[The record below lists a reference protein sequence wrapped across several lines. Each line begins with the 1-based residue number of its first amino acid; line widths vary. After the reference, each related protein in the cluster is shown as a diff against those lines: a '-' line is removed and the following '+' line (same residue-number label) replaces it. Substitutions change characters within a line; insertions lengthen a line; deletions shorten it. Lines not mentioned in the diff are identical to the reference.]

1 MKKTTVILSFS
12 LLLALVLCVP
22 SGQQPSDSGK
32 SLSIGPTCL
41 WAASPLAP
49 QEKKPQ
55 WKSRDEYDAYQAIVG
70 EQDPNKKIQ
79 LAQAF
84 LEKFK
89 DSDFRDLAYLEVLG
103 AYQRLGDG
111 IKAVEA
117 GQKALDA
124 NPDNLDAHTRVAYL
138 FPFAFSPTIYVCP
151 NHPEVV
157 QRRPG
162 SCPSCGTVLEPRD
175 DPEAPSKLS
184 RAESDA
190 KRGLELVQKAQKPE
204 NVTEDQFNQ
213 GIKARRA
220 VFNSLLGFAGLQ
232 RKDYAG
238 AVTSLKAAAEDNPS
252 YSYGFY
258 WLGLSYLSLTPR
270 DYDNA
275 VWNMARA
282 ISLAKAARD
291 PNADAWEKYL
301 RQTYIGYHGND
312 QGLADIVTQAASSST
327 PPEGFKVAP
336 MEVPKETGNKSIDAF
351 NQIFFQLK
359 FGGERAQK
367 LWDDLKGEP
376 FGVGGYVESVEKGT
390 EPGLYL
396 VRIDVLE
403 QSKATDGMYD
413 IELRD
418 STQPNVKNLSKG
430 DAVHFKG
437 TISAYTATPNL
448 IITLDSATINEDE
461 IPEQPKVAPKPK
473 PKPRPRAT
481 TRRTTRKPPE

>member
-1 MKKTTVILSFS
+1 MKKTTAILSFI
-12 LLLALVLCVP
+12 LLAALVLCAP
-22 SGQQPSDSGK
+22 SGPPPSDSGRIL
-32 SLSIGPTCL
+32 SLGPTCL
-41 WAASPLAP
+41 WAASPPAP

-89 DSDFRDLAYLEVLG
+89 DSDFKDLAYLEVLG
-103 AYQRLGDG
+103 AYLRLGDG

-117 GQKALDA
+117 GQKALEA

-138 FPFAFSPTIYVCP
+138 FPFAF
-151 NHPEVV
+151 
-157 QRRPG
+157 R
-162 SCPSCGTVLEPRD
+162 LD
-175 DPEAPSKLS
+175 DPDVAAKLS

-190 KRGLELVQKAQKPE
+190 KRGLEVLQKAQKPE

-213 GIKARRA
+213 RFKASRA
-220 VFNSLLGFAGLQ
+220 VFNSLLGFVGLQ

-258 WLGLSYLSLTPR
+258 WLGLSYLNLTPR

-291 PNADAWEKYL
+291 PNADPWEKYL

-327 PPEGFKVAP
+327 PPEGFKVGP

-351 NQIFFQLK
+351 NQTFFQLK

-367 LWDDLKGEP
+367 LWDGLKGEP
-376 FGVGGYVESVEKGT
+376 FGVGGYVENVEKGT
-390 EPGLYL
+390 EPGVYV

-403 QSKATDGMYD
+403 QSRSAEGMYD

-448 IITLDSATINEDE
+448 VITLDSATINDDE

-481 TRRTTRKPPE
+481 TPARRPPRKPPG

>member
-1 MKKTTVILSFS
+1 MKKTTAILSFT
-12 LLLALVLCVP
+12 LLAALVLCAP

-32 SLSIGPTCL
+32 LLSIGPTCL
-41 WAASPLAP
+41 WAASPPAP

-89 DSDFRDLAYLEVLG
+89 DSDFKDLAYLEVLG
-103 AYQRLGDG
+103 AYLRLGDG

-117 GQKALDA
+117 GQKALEA

-138 FPFAFSPTIYVCP
+138 FPFAF
-151 NHPEVV
+151 
-157 QRRPG
+157 R
-162 SCPSCGTVLEPRD
+162 LD
-175 DPEAPSKLS
+175 DPDLAAKLS

-190 KRGLELVQKAQKPE
+190 KRGLEVLQKAQKPE

-213 GIKARRA
+213 RFKASRA
-220 VFNSLLGFAGLQ
+220 VFNSLLGFVGLQ

-258 WLGLSYLSLTPR
+258 WLGLSYLNLTPR

-291 PNADAWEKYL
+291 PNADPWEKYL

-312 QGLADIVTQAASSST
+312 EGLADIVTQTASSST
-327 PPEGFKVAP
+327 PPEGFKVGP

-351 NQIFFQLK
+351 NQTFFQLK

-367 LWDDLKGEP
+367 LWDGLKGEP

-390 EPGLYL
+390 EPGVYV

-403 QSKATDGMYD
+403 QSRSAEGMCD

-437 TISAYTATPNL
+437 SISAYTATPNL
-448 IITLDSATINEDE
+448 VITLDSATINDDE

-481 TRRTTRKPPE
+481 TPARRPTRKPPG

>member
-1 MKKTTVILSFS
+1 MKKTTAILSFT
-12 LLLALVLCVP
+12 LLAALVLCAP

-32 SLSIGPTCL
+32 LLSIGPTCL
-41 WAASPLAP
+41 WAASPPAP

-89 DSDFRDLAYLEVLG
+89 DSDFKDLAYLEVLG
-103 AYQRLGDG
+103 AYLRLGDG

-117 GQKALDA
+117 GQKALEA

-138 FPFAFSPTIYVCP
+138 FPFAF
-151 NHPEVV
+151 
-157 QRRPG
+157 R
-162 SCPSCGTVLEPRD
+162 LD
-175 DPEAPSKLS
+175 DPDLAAKLS

-190 KRGLELVQKAQKPE
+190 KRGLEVLQKAQKPE

-213 GIKARRA
+213 RFKASRA
-220 VFNSLLGFAGLQ
+220 VFNSLLGFVGLQ

-258 WLGLSYLSLTPR
+258 WLGLSYLNLTPR

-291 PNADAWEKYL
+291 PNADPWEKYL

-312 QGLADIVTQAASSST
+312 EGLADIVTQTASSST
-327 PPEGFKVAP
+327 PPEGFKVGP

-351 NQIFFQLK
+351 NQTFFQLK

-367 LWDDLKGEP
+367 LWDGLKGEP

-390 EPGLYL
+390 EPGVYV

-403 QSKATDGMYD
+403 QSRSAEGMCD

-448 IITLDSATINEDE
+448 VITLDSATINDDE

-481 TRRTTRKPPE
+481 TPARRPTRKPPG

>member
-22 SGQQPSDSGK
+22 SGQQPGDSGK

-41 WAASPLAP
+41 WAASPPAP

-89 DSDFRDLAYLEVLG
+89 DTDFKDLAYLEVLR

-111 IKAVEA
+111 AKAVEA

-124 NPDNLDAHTRVAYL
+124 NPDNLDAHTLVAYL
-138 FPFAFSPTIYVCP
+138 FPFAF
-151 NHPEVV
+151 
-157 QRRPG
+157 R
-162 SCPSCGTVLEPRD
+162 LD
-175 DPEAPSKLS
+175 DPDVAAKLS

-190 KRGLELVQKAQKPE
+190 KRGLEVLQKAQKPE
-204 NVTEDQFNQ
+204 NVTEEQFNQ

-220 VFNSLLGFAGLQ
+220 VFNSLLGFVGLQ

-238 AVTSLKAAAEDNPS
+238 AVTSLKVAAEDNPS
-252 YSYGFY
+252 NSYGFY
-258 WLGLSYLSLTPR
+258 WLGLSYLNLTPR

-312 QGLADIVTQAASSST
+312 QGLADILTQAASSPT

-367 LWDDLKGEP
+367 LWDSLKGEP
-376 FGVGGYVESVEKGT
+376 FGVGGYVENVEKGT

-448 IITLDSATINEDE
+448 VITLDNATINEDE
-461 IPEQPKVAPKPK
+461 IPEQPKVAPKAKPK

-481 TRRTTRKPPE
+481 TTRGTTRKPPG

>member
-1 MKKTTVILSFS
+1 MKKTTAILSFT
-12 LLLALVLCVP
+12 LLAALVLCAP

-32 SLSIGPTCL
+32 LLSIGPTCL
-41 WAASPLAP
+41 WAASPTAP

-89 DSDFRDLAYLEVLG
+89 DSDFKDLAYLEVLG
-103 AYQRLGDG
+103 AYLRLGDG

-117 GQKALDA
+117 GQKALEA

-138 FPFAFSPTIYVCP
+138 FPFAF
-151 NHPEVV
+151 
-157 QRRPG
+157 R
-162 SCPSCGTVLEPRD
+162 LD
-175 DPEAPSKLS
+175 DPDVAAKLS

-190 KRGLELVQKAQKPE
+190 KRGLEVLQKAQKPE

-213 GIKARRA
+213 RFKASRA
-220 VFNSLLGFAGLQ
+220 VFNSLLGFVGLQ

-258 WLGLSYLSLTPR
+258 WLGLSYLNLTPR

-291 PNADAWEKYL
+291 PNADPWEKYL

-312 QGLADIVTQAASSST
+312 EGLADIVTQTASSST
-327 PPEGFKVAP
+327 PPEGFKVGP

-351 NQIFFQLK
+351 NQTFFQLK

-367 LWDDLKGEP
+367 LWDGLKGEP
-376 FGVGGYVESVEKGT
+376 FGVGGYVENVEKGT
-390 EPGLYL
+390 EPGVYV

-403 QSKATDGMYD
+403 QSRSAEGMYD

-448 IITLDSATINEDE
+448 VITLDSATINDDE

-481 TRRTTRKPPE
+481 TTTRRPPRKPPG

>member
-12 LLLALVLCVP
+12 LLLALVVCVP
-22 SGQQPSDSGK
+22 SGQQPSDLGK
-32 SLSIGPTCL
+32 WLPIGPTCL
-41 WAASPLAP
+41 WAASPPAP

-70 EQDPNKKIQ
+70 EQDANKKIQ

-89 DSDFRDLAYLEVLG
+89 DSDFKDLANLEVLR

-111 IKAVEA
+111 AKAVEA

-124 NPDNLDAHTRVAYL
+124 NPDNLDAHTLVAYL
-138 FPFAFSPTIYVCP
+138 FPFAFRV
-151 NHPEVV
+151 
-157 QRRPG
+157 
-162 SCPSCGTVLEPRD
+162 D
-175 DPEAPSKLS
+175 APDVAARLS

-190 KRGLELVQKAQKPE
+190 NRGLEVLQKAQKPE
-204 NVTEDQFNQ
+204 NVPEEQFNQ
-213 GIKARRA
+213 VNKARRA
-220 VFNSLLGFAGLQ
+220 VFNSLLGFVALQ

-238 AVTSLKAAAEDNPS
+238 AVTFLKAAAEDNPS
-252 YSYGFY
+252 NSYGFY
-258 WLGLSYLSLTPR
+258 WLGLSYLNLTPR

-291 PNADAWEKYL
+291 PNADAWERYL

-312 QGLADIVTQAASSST
+312 EGLADIVTQAASSSA

-351 NQIFFQLK
+351 NQTFFQLK

-367 LWDDLKGEP
+367 LWDGLKGEP
-376 FGVGGYVESVEKGT
+376 FGVGGYVESVEKGA

-403 QSKATDGMYD
+403 QSRAAEGMYD

-437 TISAYTATPNL
+437 TISTYTATPNL
-448 IITLDSATINEDE
+448 VVTLDSATINEDE

-473 PKPRPRAT
+473 PRPRAT
-481 TRRTTRKPPE
+481 PTRRTTRRPPR

>member
-1 MKKTTVILSFS
+1 MKKTTAILSFT
-12 LLLALVLCVP
+12 LLAALVLGAP
-22 SGQQPSDSGK
+22 SGQPPSDSGRIL
-32 SLSIGPTCL
+32 SLGPTCL
-41 WAASPLAP
+41 WAATPPAP

-89 DSDFRDLAYLEVLG
+89 DSDFKDLAYLEVLG
-103 AYQRLGDG
+103 AYLRLGDG

-117 GQKALDA
+117 GQKALEA
-124 NPDNLDAHTRVAYL
+124 NPDNLDAQTRVAYL
-138 FPFAFSPTIYVCP
+138 FPFAF
-151 NHPEVV
+151 
-157 QRRPG
+157 R
-162 SCPSCGTVLEPRD
+162 LD
-175 DPEAPSKLS
+175 DPDVAAKLS

-190 KRGLELVQKAQKPE
+190 KRGLEVLQKAQKPE

-213 GIKARRA
+213 RFKASRA
-220 VFNSLLGFAGLQ
+220 VFNSLLGFVGLQ

-258 WLGLSYLSLTPR
+258 WLGLSYLNLTPR

-291 PNADAWEKYL
+291 PNADPWEKYL

-312 QGLADIVTQAASSST
+312 QGLADIVTQTASSST
-327 PPEGFKVAP
+327 PPEGFKVGP

-351 NQIFFQLK
+351 NQTFFQLK

-367 LWDDLKGEP
+367 LWDGLKGEP
-376 FGVGGYVESVEKGT
+376 FGVGGYVENVEKGT
-390 EPGLYL
+390 EPGVYL
-396 VRIDVLE
+396 VRI
-403 QSKATDGMYD
+403 
-413 IELRD
+413 
-418 STQPNVKNLSKG
+418 
-430 DAVHFKG
+430 
-437 TISAYTATPNL
+437 
-448 IITLDSATINEDE
+448 
-461 IPEQPKVAPKPK
+461 
-473 PKPRPRAT
+473 
-481 TRRTTRKPPE
+481 

>member
-1 MKKTTVILSFS
+1 MKKTTAILSFT
-12 LLLALVLCVP
+12 LLAALVLCAP

-32 SLSIGPTCL
+32 LLSIGPTCL
-41 WAASPLAP
+41 WAASPPAP

-89 DSDFRDLAYLEVLG
+89 DSDFKDLAYLEVLG
-103 AYQRLGDG
+103 AYLRLGDG

-117 GQKALDA
+117 GQKALEA
-124 NPDNLDAHTRVAYL
+124 NPDNLDAQTRVAYL
-138 FPFAFSPTIYVCP
+138 FPFAF
-151 NHPEVV
+151 
-157 QRRPG
+157 R
-162 SCPSCGTVLEPRD
+162 LD
-175 DPEAPSKLS
+175 DPDVAAKLS

-190 KRGLELVQKAQKPE
+190 KRGLAVLQKAQKPE

-213 GIKARRA
+213 RFKASRA
-220 VFNSLLGFAGLQ
+220 VFNSLLGFVGLQ

-258 WLGLSYLSLTPR
+258 WLGLSYLNLTPR

-291 PNADAWEKYL
+291 PNADPWEKYL

-327 PPEGFKVAP
+327 PPEGFKVGP

-351 NQIFFQLK
+351 NQTFFQLK

-367 LWDDLKGEP
+367 LWDGLKGEP
-376 FGVGGYVESVEKGT
+376 FGVGGYVENVEKGT
-390 EPGLYL
+390 EPGVYL

-403 QSKATDGMYD
+403 QSRSAEGMYD

-448 IITLDSATINEDE
+448 VITLDSATINDDE

-481 TRRTTRKPPE
+481 TPARRPPRKPPG

>member
-1 MKKTTVILSFS
+1 MKKTTAILSFT
-12 LLLALVLCVP
+12 LLAALVLCAP

-32 SLSIGPTCL
+32 LLSIGPTCL
-41 WAASPLAP
+41 WAASPPAP

-89 DSDFRDLAYLEVLG
+89 DSDFKDLAYLEVLG
-103 AYQRLGDG
+103 AYLRLGDG

-117 GQKALDA
+117 GQKALEA

-138 FPFAFSPTIYVCP
+138 FPFAF
-151 NHPEVV
+151 
-157 QRRPG
+157 R
-162 SCPSCGTVLEPRD
+162 LD
-175 DPEAPSKLS
+175 DPDVAAKLS

-190 KRGLELVQKAQKPE
+190 KRGLEVLQKAQKPE

-213 GIKARRA
+213 RFKASRA
-220 VFNSLLGFAGLQ
+220 VFNSLLGFVGLQ

-258 WLGLSYLSLTPR
+258 WLGLSYLNLTPR

-291 PNADAWEKYL
+291 PNADPWEKYL

-312 QGLADIVTQAASSST
+312 EGLADIVTQTASSST
-327 PPEGFKVAP
+327 PPEGFKVGP

-351 NQIFFQLK
+351 NQTFFQLK

-367 LWDDLKGEP
+367 LWDGLKGEP
-376 FGVGGYVESVEKGT
+376 FGVGGYVENVEKGT
-390 EPGLYL
+390 EPGVYV

-403 QSKATDGMYD
+403 QSRSAEGMYD

-448 IITLDSATINEDE
+448 VITLDSATINDDE
-461 IPEQPKVAPKPK
+461 IPEQPKVAPKAK

-481 TRRTTRKPPE
+481 TPARRPPRKPPG

>member
-1 MKKTTVILSFS
+1 MKKTTAILSFI
-12 LLLALVLCVP
+12 LLAALVLGAP
-22 SGQQPSDSGK
+22 SGPQPSDSGRIL
-32 SLSIGPTCL
+32 SLGPTCL
-41 WAASPLAP
+41 WAASPPAP

-89 DSDFRDLAYLEVLG
+89 DSDFKDLAYLEVLG
-103 AYQRLGDG
+103 AYLRLGDG

-117 GQKALDA
+117 GQKALEA

-138 FPFAFSPTIYVCP
+138 FPFAF
-151 NHPEVV
+151 
-157 QRRPG
+157 R
-162 SCPSCGTVLEPRD
+162 LD
-175 DPEAPSKLS
+175 DPDVAAKLS

-190 KRGLELVQKAQKPE
+190 KRGLEVLQKAQKPE

-213 GIKARRA
+213 RFKASRA
-220 VFNSLLGFAGLQ
+220 VFNSLLGFVGLQ

-258 WLGLSYLSLTPR
+258 WLGLSYLNLTPR

-291 PNADAWEKYL
+291 PNADPWEKYL

-312 QGLADIVTQAASSST
+312 EGLADIVTQTASSST
-327 PPEGFKVAP
+327 PPEGFKVGP

-351 NQIFFQLK
+351 NQTFFQLK

-367 LWDDLKGEP
+367 LWDGLKGEP
-376 FGVGGYVESVEKGT
+376 FGVGGYVENVEKGT
-390 EPGLYL
+390 EPGVYV

-403 QSKATDGMYD
+403 QSRSAEGMYD

-448 IITLDSATINEDE
+448 VITLDSATINDDE
-461 IPEQPKVAPKPK
+461 IPEQPKVAPKAK

-481 TRRTTRKPPE
+481 TPARRPPRKPPG

>member
-1 MKKTTVILSFS
+1 MKKTTAILNFT
-12 LLLALVLCVP
+12 LLAALVLGAP
-22 SGQQPSDSGK
+22 SGPQPSDSGK
-32 SLSIGPTCL
+32 LLSIGPTCL
-41 WAASPLAP
+41 WAASPPAP

-89 DSDFRDLAYLEVLG
+89 DSDFKDLAYLEVLG
-103 AYQRLGDG
+103 AYLRLGDG

-117 GQKALDA
+117 GQKALEA
-124 NPDNLDAHTRVAYL
+124 NPDNLDAQTRVAYL
-138 FPFAFSPTIYVCP
+138 FPFAF
-151 NHPEVV
+151 
-157 QRRPG
+157 R
-162 SCPSCGTVLEPRD
+162 LD
-175 DPEAPSKLS
+175 DPDLAAKLS

-190 KRGLELVQKAQKPE
+190 KRGLEVLQKAQKPE

-213 GIKARRA
+213 RFKASRA
-220 VFNSLLGFAGLQ
+220 VFNSLLGFVGLQ

-258 WLGLSYLSLTPR
+258 WLGLSYLNLTPR

-291 PNADAWEKYL
+291 PNADPWEKYL

-312 QGLADIVTQAASSST
+312 EGLADIVTQTASSST
-327 PPEGFKVAP
+327 PPEGFKVGP

-351 NQIFFQLK
+351 NQTFFQLK

-367 LWDDLKGEP
+367 LWDGLKGEP
-376 FGVGGYVESVEKGT
+376 FGVGGYVENVEKGT
-390 EPGLYL
+390 EPGVYV

-403 QSKATDGMYD
+403 QSRSAEGMCD

-448 IITLDSATINEDE
+448 VITLDSATINDDE

-481 TRRTTRKPPE
+481 TPARRPTRKPPG

>member
-1 MKKTTVILSFS
+1 MKKTTAILSFT
-12 LLLALVLCVP
+12 LLAALVLCAP
-22 SGQQPSDSGK
+22 SGPQPSDSGK
-32 SLSIGPTCL
+32 LLSLGPTCL
-41 WAASPLAP
+41 WAASPPAP

-55 WKSRDEYDAYQAIVG
+55 WKSRDEYDAYQAIAG

-89 DSDFRDLAYLEVLG
+89 DSDFKDLAYLEVLG
-103 AYQRLGDG
+103 AYLRLGDG

-117 GQKALDA
+117 GQKALEA

-138 FPFAFSPTIYVCP
+138 FPFAF
-151 NHPEVV
+151 
-157 QRRPG
+157 R
-162 SCPSCGTVLEPRD
+162 LD
-175 DPEAPSKLS
+175 DPDVAAKLS

-190 KRGLELVQKAQKPE
+190 KRGLAVLQKAQKPE

-213 GIKARRA
+213 RFKASRA
-220 VFNSLLGFAGLQ
+220 VFNSLLGFVGLQ

-258 WLGLSYLSLTPR
+258 WLGLSYLNLTPR

-291 PNADAWEKYL
+291 PNADPWEKYL

-312 QGLADIVTQAASSST
+312 EGLADIVTQTASSST
-327 PPEGFKVAP
+327 PPEGFKVGP

-351 NQIFFQLK
+351 NQTFFQLK

-367 LWDDLKGEP
+367 LWDGLKGEP
-376 FGVGGYVESVEKGT
+376 FGVGGYVENVEKGT
-390 EPGLYL
+390 EPGVYL

-403 QSKATDGMYD
+403 QSRSAEGMYD

-448 IITLDSATINEDE
+448 VITLDSATITDDE

-481 TRRTTRKPPE
+481 TPARRPPRKPPG

>member
-1 MKKTTVILSFS
+1 MKKTTAILSFT
-12 LLLALVLCVP
+12 LLAALVLCAP

-32 SLSIGPTCL
+32 LLSIGPTCL
-41 WAASPLAP
+41 WAASPPAP

-55 WKSRDEYDAYQAIVG
+55 WKSRDEYDAYQAIAG

-89 DSDFRDLAYLEVLG
+89 DSDFKDLAYLEVLG
-103 AYQRLGDG
+103 AYLRLGDG
-111 IKAVEA
+111 VKAVEA
-117 GQKALDA
+117 GQKALEA
-124 NPDNLDAHTRVAYL
+124 NPDNLDAQTRVAYL
-138 FPFAFSPTIYVCP
+138 FPFAF
-151 NHPEVV
+151 
-157 QRRPG
+157 R
-162 SCPSCGTVLEPRD
+162 LD
-175 DPEAPSKLS
+175 DPDVAAKLS

-190 KRGLELVQKAQKPE
+190 KRGLEVLQKAQKPE

-213 GIKARRA
+213 RFKASRA
-220 VFNSLLGFAGLQ
+220 VFNSLLGFVGLQ

-258 WLGLSYLSLTPR
+258 WLGLSYLNLTPR

-291 PNADAWEKYL
+291 PNADPWEKYL

-312 QGLADIVTQAASSST
+312 EGLADIVTQTASSST
-327 PPEGFKVAP
+327 PPEGFKVGP

-351 NQIFFQLK
+351 NQTFFQLK

-367 LWDDLKGEP
+367 LWDGLKGEP
-376 FGVGGYVESVEKGT
+376 FGVGGYVENVEKGT
-390 EPGLYL
+390 EPGVYV

-403 QSKATDGMYD
+403 QSRSAEGMYD

-448 IITLDSATINEDE
+448 VITLDSATITDDE

-481 TRRTTRKPPE
+481 TTTRRPPRKPPG

>member
-1 MKKTTVILSFS
+1 MKKTTAILSFI
-12 LLLALVLCVP
+12 LLAALVLCAP
-22 SGQQPSDSGK
+22 SGPPPSDSGRIL
-32 SLSIGPTCL
+32 SLGPTCL
-41 WAASPLAP
+41 WAASPPAP

-89 DSDFRDLAYLEVLG
+89 DSDFKDLAYLEVLG
-103 AYQRLGDG
+103 AYLRLGDG

-117 GQKALDA
+117 GQKALEA

-138 FPFAFSPTIYVCP
+138 FPFAF
-151 NHPEVV
+151 
-157 QRRPG
+157 R
-162 SCPSCGTVLEPRD
+162 LD
-175 DPEAPSKLS
+175 DPDVAAKLS

-190 KRGLELVQKAQKPE
+190 KRGLEVLQKAQKPE

-213 GIKARRA
+213 RFKASRA
-220 VFNSLLGFAGLQ
+220 VFNSLLGFVGLQ

-258 WLGLSYLSLTPR
+258 WLGLSYLNLTPR

-291 PNADAWEKYL
+291 PNADPWEKYL

-312 QGLADIVTQAASSST
+312 EGLADIVTQTASSST
-327 PPEGFKVAP
+327 PPEGFKVGP

-351 NQIFFQLK
+351 NQTFFQLK

-367 LWDDLKGEP
+367 LWDGLKGEP
-376 FGVGGYVESVEKGT
+376 FGVGGYVENVEKGT
-390 EPGLYL
+390 EPGVYV

-403 QSKATDGMYD
+403 QSRSAEGMYD

-448 IITLDSATINEDE
+448 VITLDSATITDDE

-481 TRRTTRKPPE
+481 TPARRPPRKPPG

>member
-1 MKKTTVILSFS
+1 MKKTTAILSFI
-12 LLLALVLCVP
+12 LLAALVLGAP
-22 SGQQPSDSGK
+22 SGPQPSDSGK
-32 SLSIGPTCL
+32 LLSIGPTCL
-41 WAASPLAP
+41 WAASPPAP

-89 DSDFRDLAYLEVLG
+89 DSDFKDLAYLEVLG
-103 AYQRLGDG
+103 AYLRLGDG

-117 GQKALDA
+117 GQKALEA

-138 FPFAFSPTIYVCP
+138 FPFAF
-151 NHPEVV
+151 
-157 QRRPG
+157 R
-162 SCPSCGTVLEPRD
+162 LD
-175 DPEAPSKLS
+175 DPDVAAKLS

-190 KRGLELVQKAQKPE
+190 KRGLEVLQKAQKPE

-213 GIKARRA
+213 RFKASRA
-220 VFNSLLGFAGLQ
+220 VFNSLLGFVGLQ

-258 WLGLSYLSLTPR
+258 WLGLSYLNLTPR

-291 PNADAWEKYL
+291 PNADPWEKYL

-312 QGLADIVTQAASSST
+312 EGLADIVTQTASSST
-327 PPEGFKVAP
+327 PPEGFKVGP

-351 NQIFFQLK
+351 NQTFFQLK

-367 LWDDLKGEP
+367 LWDGLKGEP
-376 FGVGGYVESVEKGT
+376 FGVGGYVENVEKGT
-390 EPGLYL
+390 EPGVYV

-403 QSKATDGMYD
+403 QSRSAEGMYD

-448 IITLDSATINEDE
+448 VITLDSATINDDE
-461 IPEQPKVAPKPK
+461 IPEQPKVAPKAK

-481 TRRTTRKPPE
+481 TTTRRPPRKPPG

>member
-1 MKKTTVILSFS
+1 MKKTTAILSFI
-12 LLLALVLCVP
+12 LLAALVLGAP
-22 SGQQPSDSGK
+22 SGPQPSDSGK
-32 SLSIGPTCL
+32 LLSIGPTCL
-41 WAASPLAP
+41 WAASPPAP

-89 DSDFRDLAYLEVLG
+89 DSDFKDLAYLEVLG
-103 AYQRLGDG
+103 AYLRLGDG

-117 GQKALDA
+117 GQKALEA

-138 FPFAFSPTIYVCP
+138 FPFAF
-151 NHPEVV
+151 
-157 QRRPG
+157 R
-162 SCPSCGTVLEPRD
+162 LD
-175 DPEAPSKLS
+175 DPDVAAKLS

-190 KRGLELVQKAQKPE
+190 KRGLEVLQKAQKPE

-213 GIKARRA
+213 RFKASRA
-220 VFNSLLGFAGLQ
+220 VFNSLLGFVGLQ

-258 WLGLSYLSLTPR
+258 WLGLSYLNLTPR

-291 PNADAWEKYL
+291 PNADPWEKYL

-312 QGLADIVTQAASSST
+312 EGLADIVTQTASSST
-327 PPEGFKVAP
+327 PPEGFKVGP

-351 NQIFFQLK
+351 NQTFFQLK

-367 LWDDLKGEP
+367 LWDGLKGEP
-376 FGVGGYVESVEKGT
+376 FGVGGYVENVEKGT
-390 EPGLYL
+390 EPGVYV

-403 QSKATDGMYD
+403 QSRSAEGMYD

-448 IITLDSATINEDE
+448 VITLDSATINDDE

-481 TRRTTRKPPE
+481 TTTRRPPRKPPG

>member
-1 MKKTTVILSFS
+1 MKKTTAILSFT
-12 LLLALVLCVP
+12 LLAALVLGAP
-22 SGQQPSDSGK
+22 SGQQPSDSRRI
-32 SLSIGPTCL
+32 LSIGPTCL
-41 WAASPLAP
+41 WAASPPAP

-89 DSDFRDLAYLEVLG
+89 DSDFKDLAYLEVLG
-103 AYQRLGDG
+103 AYLRLGDG

-117 GQKALDA
+117 GQKALEA

-138 FPFAFSPTIYVCP
+138 FPFAF
-151 NHPEVV
+151 
-157 QRRPG
+157 R
-162 SCPSCGTVLEPRD
+162 LD
-175 DPEAPSKLS
+175 DPDVAAKLS

-190 KRGLELVQKAQKPE
+190 KRGLEVLQKAQKPE

-213 GIKARRA
+213 RFKASRA
-220 VFNSLLGFAGLQ
+220 VFNSLLGFVGLQ

-258 WLGLSYLSLTPR
+258 WLGLSYLNLTPR

-291 PNADAWEKYL
+291 PNADPWEKYL

-312 QGLADIVTQAASSST
+312 EGLADIVTQTASSST
-327 PPEGFKVAP
+327 PPEGFKVGP

-351 NQIFFQLK
+351 NQTFFQLK

-367 LWDDLKGEP
+367 LWDGLKGEP
-376 FGVGGYVESVEKGT
+376 FGVGGYVENVEKGT
-390 EPGLYL
+390 EPGVYV

-403 QSKATDGMYD
+403 QSRSAEGMYD

-448 IITLDSATINEDE
+448 VITLDSATINDDE

-481 TRRTTRKPPE
+481 TPARRPPRKPPG

>member
-1 MKKTTVILSFS
+1 MKKTTAILSFI
-12 LLLALVLCVP
+12 LLAALVLGAP
-22 SGQQPSDSGK
+22 SGPQPSDSGRIL
-32 SLSIGPTCL
+32 SLGPTCL
-41 WAASPLAP
+41 WAASPPAP

-89 DSDFRDLAYLEVLG
+89 DSDFKDLAYLEVLG
-103 AYQRLGDG
+103 AYLRLGDG

-117 GQKALDA
+117 GQKALEA

-138 FPFAFSPTIYVCP
+138 FPFAF
-151 NHPEVV
+151 
-157 QRRPG
+157 R
-162 SCPSCGTVLEPRD
+162 LD
-175 DPEAPSKLS
+175 DPDVAAKLS

-190 KRGLELVQKAQKPE
+190 KRGLEVLQKAQKPE

-213 GIKARRA
+213 RFKASRA
-220 VFNSLLGFAGLQ
+220 VFNSLLGFVGLQ

-258 WLGLSYLSLTPR
+258 WLGLSYLNLTPR

-291 PNADAWEKYL
+291 PNADPWEKYL

-312 QGLADIVTQAASSST
+312 EGLADIVTQTASSST
-327 PPEGFKVAP
+327 PPEGFKVGP

-351 NQIFFQLK
+351 NQTFFQLK

-367 LWDDLKGEP
+367 LWDGLKGEP
-376 FGVGGYVESVEKGT
+376 FGVGGYVENVEKGT
-390 EPGLYL
+390 EPGVYV

-403 QSKATDGMYD
+403 QSRSAEGMYD

-448 IITLDSATINEDE
+448 VITLDSATINDDE

-481 TRRTTRKPPE
+481 TTTRRPTRKPPG

>member
-1 MKKTTVILSFS
+1 MKKTTAILSFT
-12 LLLALVLCVP
+12 LLAALVLCAP

-32 SLSIGPTCL
+32 LLSIGPTCL
-41 WAASPLAP
+41 WAASPPAP

-55 WKSRDEYDAYQAIVG
+55 WKSRDEYDAYQAIAG

-89 DSDFRDLAYLEVLG
+89 DSDFKDLAYLEVLG
-103 AYQRLGDG
+103 AYLRLGDG
-111 IKAVEA
+111 VKAVEA
-117 GQKALDA
+117 GQKALEA
-124 NPDNLDAHTRVAYL
+124 NPDNLDAQTRVAYL
-138 FPFAFSPTIYVCP
+138 FPFAF
-151 NHPEVV
+151 
-157 QRRPG
+157 R
-162 SCPSCGTVLEPRD
+162 LD
-175 DPEAPSKLS
+175 DPDVAAKLS

-190 KRGLELVQKAQKPE
+190 KRGLEVLQKAQKPE

-213 GIKARRA
+213 RFKASRA
-220 VFNSLLGFAGLQ
+220 VFNSLLGFVGLQ

-258 WLGLSYLSLTPR
+258 WLGLSYLNLTPR

-291 PNADAWEKYL
+291 PNADPWEKYL

-312 QGLADIVTQAASSST
+312 EGLADIVTQTASSST
-327 PPEGFKVAP
+327 PPEGFKVGP

-351 NQIFFQLK
+351 NQTFFQLK

-367 LWDDLKGEP
+367 LWDGLKGEP
-376 FGVGGYVESVEKGT
+376 FGVGGYVENVEKGT
-390 EPGLYL
+390 EPGVYV

-403 QSKATDGMYD
+403 QSRSAEGMYD

-448 IITLDSATINEDE
+448 VITLDSATITDDE

-481 TRRTTRKPPE
+481 TPARRPPRKPPG

>member
-1 MKKTTVILSFS
+1 MKKTTAILSFI
-12 LLLALVLCVP
+12 LLAALVLGAP
-22 SGQQPSDSGK
+22 SGPQPSDSGRIL
-32 SLSIGPTCL
+32 SLGPTCL
-41 WAASPLAP
+41 WAASPPAP

-89 DSDFRDLAYLEVLG
+89 DSDFKDLAYLEVLG
-103 AYQRLGDG
+103 AYLRLGDG

-117 GQKALDA
+117 GQKALEA

-138 FPFAFSPTIYVCP
+138 FPFAF
-151 NHPEVV
+151 
-157 QRRPG
+157 R
-162 SCPSCGTVLEPRD
+162 LD
-175 DPEAPSKLS
+175 DPDVAAKLS

-190 KRGLELVQKAQKPE
+190 KRGLEVLQKAQKPE

-213 GIKARRA
+213 RFKASRA
-220 VFNSLLGFAGLQ
+220 VFNSLLGFVGLQ

-258 WLGLSYLSLTPR
+258 WLGLSYLNLTPR

-291 PNADAWEKYL
+291 PNADPWEKYL

-312 QGLADIVTQAASSST
+312 EGLADIVTQTASSST
-327 PPEGFKVAP
+327 PPEGFKVGP

-351 NQIFFQLK
+351 NQTFFQLK

-367 LWDDLKGEP
+367 LWDGLKGEP
-376 FGVGGYVESVEKGT
+376 FGVGGYVENVEKGT
-390 EPGLYL
+390 EPGVYV

-403 QSKATDGMYD
+403 QSRSAEGMYD

-448 IITLDSATINEDE
+448 VITLDSATINDDE

-481 TRRTTRKPPE
+481 TTTRRPPRKPPG

>member
-1 MKKTTVILSFS
+1 MKKTTAILSFT
-12 LLLALVLCVP
+12 LLAALVLCAP

-32 SLSIGPTCL
+32 LLSIGPTCL
-41 WAASPLAP
+41 WAASPPAP

-89 DSDFRDLAYLEVLG
+89 DSDFKDLAYLEVLG
-103 AYQRLGDG
+103 AYLRLGDG

-117 GQKALDA
+117 GQKALEA

-138 FPFAFSPTIYVCP
+138 FPFAF
-151 NHPEVV
+151 
-157 QRRPG
+157 R
-162 SCPSCGTVLEPRD
+162 LD
-175 DPEAPSKLS
+175 DPDLAAKLS

-190 KRGLELVQKAQKPE
+190 KRGLEVLQKAQKPE

-213 GIKARRA
+213 RFKASRA
-220 VFNSLLGFAGLQ
+220 VFNSLLGFVGLQ

-258 WLGLSYLSLTPR
+258 WLGLSYLNLTPR

-291 PNADAWEKYL
+291 PNADPWEKYL

-312 QGLADIVTQAASSST
+312 EGLADIVTQTASSST
-327 PPEGFKVAP
+327 PPEGFKVGP

-351 NQIFFQLK
+351 NQTFFQLK

-367 LWDDLKGEP
+367 LWDGLKGEP
-376 FGVGGYVESVEKGT
+376 FGVGGYVENVEKGT
-390 EPGLYL
+390 EPGVYV

-403 QSKATDGMYD
+403 QSRSAEGMCD

-437 TISAYTATPNL
+437 SISAYTATPNL
-448 IITLDSATINEDE
+448 VITLDSATINDDE

-481 TRRTTRKPPE
+481 TPARRPTRKPPG

>member
-1 MKKTTVILSFS
+1 MKKTTAILSFT
-12 LLLALVLCVP
+12 LLAALVLCAP

-32 SLSIGPTCL
+32 LLSIGPTCL
-41 WAASPLAP
+41 WAASPPAP

-89 DSDFRDLAYLEVLG
+89 DSDFKDLAYLEVLG
-103 AYQRLGDG
+103 AYLRLGDG

-117 GQKALDA
+117 GQKALEA
-124 NPDNLDAHTRVAYL
+124 NPDNLDAQTRVAYL
-138 FPFAFSPTIYVCP
+138 FPFAF
-151 NHPEVV
+151 
-157 QRRPG
+157 R
-162 SCPSCGTVLEPRD
+162 LD
-175 DPEAPSKLS
+175 DPDVAAKLS

-190 KRGLELVQKAQKPE
+190 KRGLEVLQKAQKPE

-213 GIKARRA
+213 RFKASRA
-220 VFNSLLGFAGLQ
+220 VFNSLLGFVGLQ

-258 WLGLSYLSLTPR
+258 WLGLSYLNLTPR

-291 PNADAWEKYL
+291 PNADPWEKYL

-327 PPEGFKVAP
+327 PPEGFKVGP

-351 NQIFFQLK
+351 NQTFFQLK

-367 LWDDLKGEP
+367 LWDGLKGEP
-376 FGVGGYVESVEKGT
+376 FGVGGYVENVEKGT
-390 EPGLYL
+390 EPGVYL

-403 QSKATDGMYD
+403 QSRSAEGMYD

-448 IITLDSATINEDE
+448 VITLDSATINDDE

-481 TRRTTRKPPE
+481 TPARRPPRKPPG

>member
-1 MKKTTVILSFS
+1 MKKTTAILSFI
-12 LLLALVLCVP
+12 LLAALVLGAP
-22 SGQQPSDSGK
+22 SGPQPSDSGRIL
-32 SLSIGPTCL
+32 SLGPTCL
-41 WAASPLAP
+41 WAASPPAP

-89 DSDFRDLAYLEVLG
+89 DSDFKDLAYLEVLG
-103 AYQRLGDG
+103 AYLRLGDG

-117 GQKALDA
+117 GQKALEA

-138 FPFAFSPTIYVCP
+138 FPFAF
-151 NHPEVV
+151 
-157 QRRPG
+157 R
-162 SCPSCGTVLEPRD
+162 LD
-175 DPEAPSKLS
+175 DPDVAAKLS

-190 KRGLELVQKAQKPE
+190 KRGLEVLQKAQKPE

-213 GIKARRA
+213 RFKASRA
-220 VFNSLLGFAGLQ
+220 VFNSLLGFVGLQ

-258 WLGLSYLSLTPR
+258 WLGLSYLNLTPR

-291 PNADAWEKYL
+291 PNADPWEKYL

-312 QGLADIVTQAASSST
+312 EGLADIVTQTASSST
-327 PPEGFKVAP
+327 PPEGFKVGP

-351 NQIFFQLK
+351 NQTFFQLK

-367 LWDDLKGEP
+367 LWDGLKGEP
-376 FGVGGYVESVEKGT
+376 FGVGGYVENVEKGT
-390 EPGLYL
+390 EPGVYV

-403 QSKATDGMYD
+403 QSRSAEGMYD

-448 IITLDSATINEDE
+448 VITLDSATINDDE

-481 TRRTTRKPPE
+481 TPARRPPRKPPG

>member
-1 MKKTTVILSFS
+1 MKKTTAILSFI
-12 LLLALVLCVP
+12 LLAALVLCAP
-22 SGQQPSDSGK
+22 SGPQPSDSGK
-32 SLSIGPTCL
+32 LLSLGPTCL
-41 WAASPLAP
+41 WAASPPAP

-55 WKSRDEYDAYQAIVG
+55 WKSRDEYDAYQAIAG

-89 DSDFRDLAYLEVLG
+89 DSDFKDLAYLEVLG
-103 AYQRLGDG
+103 AYLRLGDG

-117 GQKALDA
+117 GQKALEA

-138 FPFAFSPTIYVCP
+138 FPFAF
-151 NHPEVV
+151 
-157 QRRPG
+157 R
-162 SCPSCGTVLEPRD
+162 LD
-175 DPEAPSKLS
+175 DPDVAAKLS

-190 KRGLELVQKAQKPE
+190 KRGLAVLQKAQKPE

-213 GIKARRA
+213 RFKASRA
-220 VFNSLLGFAGLQ
+220 VFNSLLGFVGLQ

-258 WLGLSYLSLTPR
+258 WLGLSYLNLTPR

-291 PNADAWEKYL
+291 PNADPWEKYL

-312 QGLADIVTQAASSST
+312 EGLADIVTQTASSST
-327 PPEGFKVAP
+327 PPEGFKVGP

-351 NQIFFQLK
+351 NQTFFQLK

-367 LWDDLKGEP
+367 LWDGLKGEP
-376 FGVGGYVESVEKGT
+376 FGVGGYVENVEKGT
-390 EPGLYL
+390 EPGVYL

-403 QSKATDGMYD
+403 QSRSAEGMYD

-448 IITLDSATINEDE
+448 VITLDSATITDDE

-481 TRRTTRKPPE
+481 TPARRPPRKPPG